1 MRDALHTI
9 TALDQRAS
17 ATITYG
23 VPVAGVKA
31 TATVTVVDYL
41 KAIATKAAGSIT
53 YGTPTAGVK
62 ASKTMT
68 VVDWTVFASVK
79 AVASITYGTPTAAEF
94 ASQTITYGAPNN
106 GDTVVVNGTTF
117 SKAAA
122 GSSTQFSTIGELTAL
137 IEAMAL
143 FTATDNGTVITVKA
157 AARGTAGNAYTL
169 AVGGGNTGTMAVG
182 GATLSGGVNGD
193 TVTVNGT
200 VLTCVASAPAALEF
214 SSIAELEVLTE
225 AISGI
230 DSTQNGTVV
239 SLVAATAGT
248 AGNSLTLSRAGAGSM
263 TVSGAT
269 FTGGKEAETI
279 TVNGTVLT
287 ANVDFTAETSNDAT
301 ATNLAVAVAALANI
315 TASAVTNVVTVTA
328 DNEGTAGNAYTLATS
343 NVAAATVA
351 GATLTGGVNGDTVVV
366 NGTTCT
372 CVASSAGANEFTNIT
387 ELEAL
392 VEAVA
397 LIDSSQNGTVVSIL
411 AATAGAAGN
420 SLTLAL
426 GGSNTGTM
434 AISGA
439 TLTGGYDNLTIT
451 FAGTALVQG
460 TDFTAET
467 SNAVTATNLAVAIAA
482 LANVTASALSSVVT
496 ITADNEGTTANA
508 YTLTTSSA
516 PAATVSG
523 ATMSGGV
530 NGDTV
535 VLQGTTF
542 TCVASSAGAQEF
554 TNITELEALCEAVAG
569 FDSTQNGT
577 VVTIYW
583 NTAGTAGNAKTL
595 ALGGSN
601 AGTMAISG
609 ATFSGG
615 SDASYSTSVVLYGDE
630 AEVEMTVQIDTLDG
644 SSPTVDVTPQ
654 VSADN
659 VNWLDAVTEAGVAI
673 TFAQFTATGT
683 KTKYIKLAGAY
694 MRAKIVLGG
703 TANPVAT
710 GKIISV
716 VKKR

>member
-1 MRDALHTI
+1 MRDFAHAI
-9 TALDQRAS
+9 TALDQRAH
-17 ATITYG
+17 AEITYG

-31 TATVTVVDYL
+31 SATVTIVDYL

-79 AVASITYGTPTAAEF
+79 AVASITYGTPTGAEY
-94 ASQTITYGAPNN
+94 ASQTITFGTPDN
-106 GDTVVVNGTTF
+106 GDTVVVNGHTYT
-117 SKAAA
+117 KAASA
-122 GSSTQFSTIGELTAL
+122 GAAQFTNIAELTAMIHAETEL
-137 IEAMAL
+137 
-143 FTATDNGTVITVKA
+143 TATDNGTVITVKA

-169 AVGGGNTGTMAVG
+169 TLGGGNGGDMAVG
-182 GATLSGGVNGD
+182 GATFTGGVNGD

-200 VLTCVASAPAALEF
+200 VLTCVVSAPGALEF
-214 SSIAELEVLTE
+214 SSIAELEALTE

-269 FTGGKEAETI
+269 FTGGKNAETI

-315 TASAVTNVVTVTA
+315 TAAAVGAVVTVTA

-351 GATLTGGVNGDTVVV
+351 GATLTGGVNGDTVIV

-372 CVASSAGANEFTNIT
+372 CVASAPGANEFSSIV

-392 VEAVA
+392 VEAIA
-397 LIDSSQNGTVVSIL
+397 LIDSSQNGTVVTVQ

-434 AISGA
+434 TISGA

-451 FAGTALVQG
+451 VNGNALVQG
-460 TDFTAET
+460 TNFTAET
-467 SNAVTATNLAVAIAA
+467 SNAVTATNLAAAIDA
-482 LANVTASALSSVVT
+482 LANVAAAAVSSTVT
-496 ITADNEGTTANA
+496 ITAEAEGTTANS
-508 YTLTTSSA
+508 YNLLTSSA

-523 ATMSGGV
+523 ATLSGGV

-542 TCVASSAGAQEF
+542 TCVTSSPGAQEF

-569 FDSTQNGT
+569 FDSSQDGT
-577 VVTIYW
+577 TVTIYW
-583 NTAGTAGNAKTL
+583 NTPGTAGNAKTL

-609 ATFSGG
+609 GTFSGG
-615 SDASYSTSVVLYGDE
+615 ADASYTSPFVVRGE
-630 AEVEMTVQIDTLDG
+630 TEMEMTVQIDTLAG

-654 VSADN
+654 VSADGI
-659 VNWLDAVTEAGVAI
+659 NWVAAVDVSGSAI

-683 KTKYIKLAGAY
+683 KIKYIKPLNAQV
-694 MRAKIVLGG
+694 RAKIVLGG
-703 TANPVAT
+703 TNPVAT
-710 GKIISV
+710 GTV
-716 VKKR
+716 FMNA